1 MLEGVGYACRMKLT
15 SLLSRYSYAP
25 VVLSTTAIEY
35 GEARSKVRQ
44 HKRTLPR
51 ARSLFELIDDQR

>member
-1 MLEGVGYACRMKLT
+1 MDEIGHIQGHRAR
-15 SLLSRYSYAP
+15 
-25 VVLSTTAIEY
+25 STTAIEY

-51 ARSLFELIDDQR
+51 ERSLFELIDDQR